1 MMRISLI
8 FLLPAC
14 ISLNTMATMEAED
27 IMPWLKYWTVL
38 AFALVI
44 EFFLL
49 LNKIDGRILNLFKL
63 VFIAWC
69 LAPVYYNGSHVV
81 SGLVL
86 LPAHNGLLEASTVSA
101 NYLAEFAKLLSR
113 FIETVSDSIR
123 IAASTFME
131 VPNIFFDAFYKVVLI
146 VLQMVEVIL
155 QLLISIPHKI
165 AEFIFCD
172 LLSVIPL
179 IPSKC
184 QKYAQDLG
192 LFDAEEIIV
201 EAPLG
206 SFEIIFNILKNSIM
220 KNDTYVKEERLFSKV
235 LKEVIYKIPA
245 KIEEPRL
252 FSHVVKKFLYG

>member
-101 NYLAEFAKLLSR
+101 NYPAEFAKLLSR

-192 LFDAEEIIV
+192 LLKA
-201 EAPLG
+201 EAPPG
-206 SFEIIFNILKNSIM
+206 SFNTIVNLFKSIVK
-220 KNDTYVKEERLFSKV
+220 KNDTNVKQERLFSKV
-235 LKEVIYKIPA
+235 LKEVIHKA
-245 KIEEPRL
+245 SVKKEEPRL
-252 FSHVVKKFLYG
+252 FSQVFKKFMYG